1 MQVRLLRLL
10 LRRVQRTRMFRMA
23 AILGPGVIAAFG
35 GNDPSGIYGYSLAG
49 AQYGYAMLWVLALVA
64 ISLGVCQE
72 MCARMGAVTGK
83 GLADLIRE
91 EYGVRV
97 TMFAMSALL
106 VANFATT
113 VSEFAGLTAAIL
125 VFAPVHS
132 HWVPRLVVPLVA
144 GGIWLLVTRGNYK
157 RLENVLLTASLVYI
171 AYILSAFLARPPW
184 GEVARQMVW
193 PVAPGVR
200 LDTLYVFMVINVIGT
215 TITPWGLFYLQSSV
229 RDKGTRP
236 EKYSPID
243 PLFGAFAAIGVAF
256 FIMVC
261 CGATL
266 YKPGVTADFQ
276 DAGQVARALQ
286 PAAGSWA
293 TILFAIGLFNA
304 SCYGAI
310 TVPLSTA
317 YAITESLG
325 WESGVGRRIREAP
338 LFIGVFT
345 FLIVVS
351 VLVVLMGGQN
361 LLTRLILLPNLVGGV
376 LLPVV
381 LVLMLRLIN
390 NRRLMGNYTNSRT
403 YNIVAG
409 STTIAL
415 VALSLTLFV
424 RFFLAGE

>member
-1 MQVRLLRLL
+1 
-10 LRRVQRTRMFRMA
+10 
-23 AILGPGVIAAFG
+23 
-35 GNDPSGIYGYSLAG
+35 
-49 AQYGYAMLWVLALVA
+49 MLWVLALVA